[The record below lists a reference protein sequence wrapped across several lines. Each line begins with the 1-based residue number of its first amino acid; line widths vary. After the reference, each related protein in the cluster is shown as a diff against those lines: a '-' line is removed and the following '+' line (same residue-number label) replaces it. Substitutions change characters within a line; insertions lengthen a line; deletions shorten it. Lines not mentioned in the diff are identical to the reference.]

1 MQIITKG
8 DVVMKT
14 LTKEKIQVS
23 KADKTEEMPKFQ
35 DEFQSYLTEQ
45 MVKTTF
51 NGLEVSTFSWYKN
64 VLGI

>member
-1 MQIITKG
+1 
-8 DVVMKT
+8 MKT
-14 LTKEKIQVS
+14 LTKEKTQVS
-23 KADKTEEMPKFQ
+23 NVTKTEEVTKSQ

-51 NGLEVSTFSWYKN
+51 NGLEVSTFSWYKD